1 MHDQKTNGIHPSLRD
16 CPDDDELSPLKV
28 KEWIKTQKKLL
39 SAAQADARQKVKGA
53 PARVSDHESYIRN
66 MQKYL
71 RDGDWVDNF
80 YGEEQE
86 KRIRWKCYALSY
98 DEDGNAKRDV
108 GTFYS
113 DMGMVYTQKMFDE
126 DNFTP

>member
-28 KEWIKTQKKLL
+28 KEWIRTQKKLL
-39 SAAQADARQKVKGA
+39 YAAQSDARQKVKGA
-53 PARVSDHESYIRN
+53 PARVANHEGYIRN

-126 DNFTP
+126 DNFIP

>member
-28 KEWIKTQKKLL
+28 KEWIRTQKKLL
-39 SAAQADARQKVKGA
+39 SAAQSDARQKVKGA
-53 PARVSDHESYIRN
+53 PARVANHEGYIRN

-80 YGEEQE
+80 FGEKQE
-86 KRIRWKCYALSY
+86 RRMGWRCYALAY

-108 GTFYS
+108 GTFYP

>member
-28 KEWIKTQKKLL
+28 KEWIKTQKNLL
-39 SAAQADARQKVKGA
+39 SVAQYDARHKVKGA
-53 PARVSDHESYIRN
+53 PARVSNHESYIRN

-71 RDGDWVDNF
+71 RDGDWIDNL
-80 YGEEQE
+80 YGEKQE
-86 KRIRWKCYALSY
+86 KRMGWKCYALSY
-98 DEDGNAKRDV
+98 DEDGNVKRDV
-108 GTFYS
+108 GTFYP
-113 DMGMVYTQKMFDE
+113 DMGLVYTQRMFDE